1 MEINIYI
8 LFLLSSVIIASF
20 SQVLLKK
27 AARKKYAN
35 VIKEYLNP
43 YVIIG
48 YTMMICS
55 TILTIIAYRGVEYK
69 NGPVI
74 EALGYILIMFL
85 SLVFFKEKITKKKAL
100 GNILILIG
108 IGVFY
113 L

>member
-1 MEINIYI
+1 MGINIYI
-8 LFLLSSVIIASF
+8 LFLLASVIIASF

-27 AARKKYAN
+27 ATRKKYTN

-48 YTMMICS
+48 YIMMMGS
-55 TILTIIAYRGVEYK
+55 TVLTVIAYKGVEYK
-69 NGPVI
+69 NGPII

-85 SLVFFKEKITKKKAL
+85 SLIFFKERITKKKVL
-100 GNILILIG
+100 GNVLILIG

>member
-1 MEINIYI
+1 MGINSYI
-8 LFLLSSVIIASF
+8 LFLLASVIIASF

-27 AARKKYAN
+27 ATRKKYTN

-48 YTMMICS
+48 YIMMMGS
-55 TILTIIAYRGVEYK
+55 TVLTVIAYKGVEYK
-69 NGPVI
+69 NGPII

-85 SLVFFKEKITKKKAL
+85 SLIFFKERITKKKVL
-100 GNILILIG
+100 GNVLILIG